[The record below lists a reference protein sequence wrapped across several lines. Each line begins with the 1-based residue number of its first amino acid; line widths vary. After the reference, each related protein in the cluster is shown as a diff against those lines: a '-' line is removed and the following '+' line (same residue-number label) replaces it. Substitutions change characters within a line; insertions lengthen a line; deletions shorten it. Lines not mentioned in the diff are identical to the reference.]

1 MSFPAYP
8 EYKNSGVEWL
18 SEIPASW
25 KVCRLKEVAR
35 HNIEKLAESTDPS
48 TEFSYIEIGDV
59 NYINGVEQ
67 VTVYDFEDAPSRAR
81 RVVSEG
87 DVLISTVRTYL
98 KAIAQIGE
106 TNGLTVAST
115 GFCALRAETVDPRY
129 LYYAVSSNEFVE
141 DVISRSVGV
150 SYPAIN
156 ADELITLKIAV
167 PSSAEQRAIA
177 AFLNRETAKID
188 AAVAA
193 QRRLIELLAEKRQAT
208 ISHAVTKGVN
218 PDAPMKDSGIEW
230 LGEIPAHWE
239 VRQFRNVIRSISS
252 GCSVNANDVPAGEG
266 ELAVLK
272 TSCVYSGVFEPQE
285 NKAVFAEDTDRVS
298 CHVEADRLIVSRMNT
313 PELVGSAG
321 ATTESQANLF
331 LPDRLWQI
339 AFNNI
344 ETGFVHRF
352 TQCPVYRIQVRMAC
366 DGTSSSMQNLD
377 QNSFK
382 SFLLPIPPAREQLL
396 IVQFLH
402 QADAKTAVV
411 VNAAQLA
418 IALLKERRAALI
430 SAAVTGKIDVRGEV
444 EGNNVVALGDVRS
457 AASRERVR
465 GIVGASAITR
475 FGRLGRMAVMKAG
488 YLAEAHAG
496 ISELEGRYE
505 RAAAGPY
512 CRGLIHGMEGSARQQ
527 FGIETQ
533 EGERVRYTVPSGL
546 AVPREA
552 LREAVGDECADRFF
566 NLLSLLDGFTRESVE
581 AVATLYA
588 AWNDSLARGSSV
600 SDDQI
605 QEEVLSNWHEEKGS
619 KFTRET
625 LAHWL
630 AWMRRNDVVPD
641 GTAPRTDHQARL
653 V

>member
-208 ISHAVTKGVN
+208 ISHAVTKGLN
-218 PDAPMKDSGIEW
+218 PDAPMKDSGIKW
-230 LGEIPAHWE
+230 LGEVPAHWE
-239 VRQFRNVIRSISS
+239 VKRLRYLGNALTGLTYSPDDVSADGIPVLRSSNVQNGRIDLDDL
-252 GCSVNANDVPAGEG
+252 V
-266 ELAVLK
+266 
-272 TSCVYSGVFEPQE
+272 T
-285 NKAVFAEDTDRVS
+285 VS
-298 CHVEADRLIVSRMNT
+298 CEIPSSLRILQGDILICSRNGSRALIGKNATLSDAEAGMTFGTFMTVFRSKQSHFLQWVFRSSLFEQI
-313 PELVGSAG
+313 SASYL
-321 ATTESQANLF
+321 TSTINQLT
-331 LPDRLWQI
+331 L
-339 AFNNI
+339 
-344 ETGFVHRF
+344 
-352 TQCPVYRIQVRMAC
+352 
-366 DGTSSSMQNLD
+366 GT
-377 QNSFK
+377 
-382 SFLLPIPPAREQLL
+382 IRG
-396 IVQFLH
+396 I
-402 QADAKTAVV
+402 
-411 VNAAQLA
+411 A
-418 IALLKERRAALI
+418 IALPSTNQLNEISTYLADGDARFRGAQKLATRMIDLLQERRAALV

-444 EGNNVVALGDVRS
+444 EGNNVVALGDLRS
-457 AASRERVR
+457 AANRARIR
-465 GIVGASAITR
+465 GIVGTYAIIR
-475 FGRLGRMAVMKAG
+475 FGGMGRMAVMKAG

-496 ISELEGRYE
+496 ISELDGHYE
-505 RAAAGPY
+505 REAAGPY
-512 CRGLIHGMEGSARQQ
+512 CRVLIHGMEGSARQH

-546 AVPREA
+546 PVPRQE
-552 LREAVGDECADRFF
+552 LRDAVGDERADRFLD
-566 NLLSLLDGFTRESVE
+566 LLSLFDGFTRESVE